1 MFGNCN
7 PAVVNTTQRKV
18 QRDDEEEVLLVYLY
32 IFLNIKG
39 WRNME
44 KVKTNST
51 CVRLERAKNARN

>member
-7 PAVVNTTQRKV
+7 PAVVNTTQRNV

-51 CVRLERAKNARN
+51 CVRLEHAKNARN